1 MLRKKF
7 HIPIGILIVAIC
19 AIGFLSLRCDVP
31 EKPIQI
37 YKATLTETPATDE
50 TAETETAETGP
61 STRTALGM
69 LNRIRRETVE
79 QPMSN
84 FSQRKSSS
92 SPPLREIRK
101 YSRKNVRN
109 INNFSEDMSNSKNK
123 LKSVKKSNQKKQRF
137 PKMSRSRLSALERI
151 QKCHP
156 IILVFLFGCRIE
168 NISHIC
174 QILHKERLN
183 S

>member
-61 STRTALGM
+61 VHEDGTWHAQPQRRDTVRT
-69 LNRIRRETVE
+69 I
-79 QPMSN
+79 
-84 FSQRKSSS
+84 
-92 SPPLREIRK
+92 
-101 YSRKNVRN
+101 
-109 INNFSEDMSNSKNK
+109 
-123 LKSVKKSNQKKQRF
+123 
-137 PKMSRSRLSALERI
+137 
-151 QKCHP
+151 
-156 IILVFLFGCRIE
+156 
-168 NISHIC
+168 
-174 QILHKERLN
+174 
-183 S
+183 